1 MARNPLG
8 CSAARAQVNGK
19 VRGEVQAAPDASE
32 DDVKALALANDKVR
46 RAARRRVFLFGGSR
60 VCVRRFSFLLFR
72 RRPHRFAVALFG
84 SHAPRERRPAQIASL
99 VDGKDLK
106 KFVYVPG
113 RIVNF
118 VVGK

>member
-72 RRPHRFAVALFG
+72 RRPHRFAVA
-84 SHAPRERRPAQIASL
+84 PRERRPAQIASL